1 MFEWE
6 CDRVLSVIELK
17 KQIETLFCIHPKC
30 CPQNGEKTNDID
42 FNPVFCNHMIYID

>member
-17 KQIETLFCIHPKC
+17 KQIETLFH
-30 CPQNGEKTNDID
+30 NVNDMLTFD
-42 FNPVFCNHMIYID
+42 LEMTVT